1 MTEVVVPRETR
12 VPIRATRG
20 VLHFDPRVKLAMLV
34 VANMMMFLHVGPYAG
49 MMGVLLFSLPMLCG
63 GKIALGM
70 GMPACDAMCL
80 GVDWL
85 AAAVADAAP
94 WLHVPGALAAG
105 GAMML
110 PCLIA
115 GMSAFATTPPGELVA
130 ALRRLHLPDAVVIP
144 AIVLLRFFPTIA
156 RDYRMIRCSMRLRGI
171 NVGGWAMLCHPM
183 RSLEYVLVP
192 LLMNAANA
200 AHDLTVSALTKGLG
214 RRRATSSSAMLHMQ
228 AIDWAMLALC
238 CLPLIPWQA

>member
-70 GMPACDAMCL
+70 GMLACYAMCL

-94 WLHVPGALAAG
+94 WLHVP
-105 GAMML
+105 
-110 PCLIA
+110 
-115 GMSAFATTPPGELVA
+115 
-130 ALRRLHLPDAVVIP
+130 
-144 AIVLLRFFPTIA
+144 
-156 RDYRMIRCSMRLRGI
+156 
-171 NVGGWAMLCHPM
+171 
-183 RSLEYVLVP
+183 
-192 LLMNAANA
+192 
-200 AHDLTVSALTKGLG
+200 
-214 RRRATSSSAMLHMQ
+214 
-228 AIDWAMLALC
+228 
-238 CLPLIPWQA
+238 

>member
-1 MTEVVVPRETR
+1 MTEGVVPRETR

-70 GMPACDAMCL
+70 GMLACYAMCL

-171 NVGGWAMLCHPM
+171 NVGGWAML
-183 RSLEYVLVP
+183 
-192 LLMNAANA
+192 
-200 AHDLTVSALTKGLG
+200 
-214 RRRATSSSAMLHMQ
+214 
-228 AIDWAMLALC
+228 ALC

>member
-70 GMPACDAMCL
+70 GMLACYAMCL

-144 AIVLLRFFPTIA
+144 GDRACCPVLPY
-156 RDYRMIRCSMRLRGI
+156 D
-171 NVGGWAMLCHPM
+171 
-183 RSLEYVLVP
+183 
-192 LLMNAANA
+192 
-200 AHDLTVSALTKGLG
+200 
-214 RRRATSSSAMLHMQ
+214 RA
-228 AIDWAMLALC
+228 
-238 CLPLIPWQA
+238 

>member
-34 VANMMMFLHVGPYAG
+34 VANMMMFLHVGSYA
-49 MMGVLLFSLPMLCG
+49 

-70 GMPACDAMCL
+70 GMLACYAMCL